1 MKPTQSDVLLEL
13 HVPDF
18 EKAKKFYGRLG
29 FKVVWERKPDEFKG
43 YIVMKR
49 QNSILCFWGGNE
61 FIYKHPTFKKYP
73 NTTKRGYGIEIIVP
87 ISNIEKFYKQV
98 EVFANVVEPLIVQP
112 WGLKD
117 FRIEDPFGF
126 YIRFTE
132 SHDVLN
138 RKFAV
143 K

>member
-1 MKPTQSDVLLEL
+1 MKTTKSNVLVEL
-13 HVPDF
+13 HIPDF
-18 EKAKKFYGRLG
+18 KKAKDFYGKLG
-29 FKVVWERKPDEFKG
+29 FKVVWERKPEEFKG

-49 QNSILCFWGGNE
+49 EDSILCFWGGND

-73 NTTKRGYGIEIIVP
+73 NATKRGYAVEIVVP
-87 ISNIEKFYKQV
+87 IKNIEKFYK
-98 EVFANVVEPLIVQP
+98 EVKGFANVVEPLVVQP

-132 SHDVLN
+132 PDDILDK
-138 RKFAV
+138 KFAV